1 MVDNMKKIAGLNVQL
16 TEDER
21 DMLSVG
27 FKNVLGPKRA
37 ARLKI
42 SSIEQNDEMI
52 PNETY
57 AELTREYRLKIE
69 QELSDVCHDL
79 LSIIEENLLPNAAEA
94 EVEAKVLYHKL

>member
-1 MVDNMKKIAGLNVQL
+1 MVDNIKKIAGLNVQL

-27 FKNVLGPKRA
+27 FKNVLRPKRA
-37 ARLKI
+37 ARLTI
-42 SSIEQNDEMI
+42 SLIEQNEEMI

-57 AELTREYRLKIE
+57 AELIREYRLTVE
-69 QELSDVCHDL
+69 QELADVCHDL
-79 LSIIEENLLPNAAEA
+79 LSIIDENLLPNAAEA